1 MIGAKSRP
9 GFGRHHTVD
18 RAGVI
23 SAVHHIRS
31 LACVVSQ
38 YQAEKEAGK
47 TGEVAVLTNGGG
59 NQMACDNVK
68 SGAFDKVWSYDVPGQ
83 ARDMVDMIKVMFQSN
98 IKPGGMRV
106 ALYTPLKVITMDAF
120 DPSICWSLKK

>member
-1 MIGAKSRP
+1 M
-9 GFGRHHTVD
+9 
-18 RAGVI
+18 
-23 SAVHHIRS
+23 
-31 LACVVSQ
+31 VSQ